1 MTEPSMASEN
11 KTRPIPPLSKSARRR
26 AVREMLWNDHGFLRV
41 GFKNLHQVAEGM
53 WRANQPQ
60 PHHLRYMKSELGLRT
75 LINLRG
81 ESQKGYYLLEQEV
94 CASLDVQLIDFKMF
108 SRDIPTPQRIM
119 EANALFDSIAY
130 PAVMHCKSGADRTG
144 ITAALYLILK
154 CGVPV
159 ETARKQLS
167 LKYLHIRQGKTG
179 VLDYYFDRYLADR
192 ERSGIGFLDWAT
204 DERNVSEIKSDFL
217 LGRR

>member
-1 MTEPSMASEN
+1 MTEPSMATDI
-11 KTRPIPPLSKSARRR
+11 KIRPTPPLTKSARRR

-41 GFKNLHQVAEGM
+41 GFKNLHLVAEGI

-81 ESQKGYYLLEQEV
+81 ESQKGYYLLEREM
-94 CASLDVQLIDFKMF
+94 CAALDIQLIDFKMF
-108 SRDIPTPQRIM
+108 SRDIPAPERIM
-119 EANALFDSIAY
+119 EAKALFDSITY

-154 CGVPV
+154 CGVSV
-159 ETARKQLS
+159 EIARKQLS

-179 VLDYYFDRYLADR
+179 VLDYYFNRYLSDS
-192 ERSGIGFLDWAT
+192 ESTGVGFLDWAT
-204 DERNVSEIKSDFL
+204 DEQNVSEIKSDFL
-217 LGRR
+217 SGRR